1 VVRELLLVTG
11 VKLEIS
17 AIVVLF
23 AQTGGVQQF
32 FVVGGNSLI
41 SSCVF

>member
-17 AIVVLF
+17 AIVLLV
-23 AQTGGVQQF
+23 AQKGGAQQGSTNP
-32 FVVGGNSLI
+32 GGL
-41 SSCVF
+41 